1 MPRIP
6 SLSIRDARQDEL
18 DTVSQVLL
26 SAYGEYARRYTRKEW
41 EGYSRNIADVRSRTG
56 SGELIV
62 ADLRGRIV
70 GAVTFYP
77 IGSKSGDPW
86 PQGWAGIRLLAVDA
100 DARGIGAGRALM
112 EECVRRCRERGVDA
126 LGLHT
131 SEFMAVAKWMYERMG
146 FVRRPEFDYHP
157 RPDYV
162 IMAYCLDLKGSGP

>member
-18 DTVSQVLL
+18 DAISQVLL
-26 SAYGEYARRYTRKEW
+26 SAYHEYALRYTRKEW

-62 ADLRGRIV
+62 ADLQGRIV

-112 EECVRRCRERGVDA
+112 EECVRRCRERGIDA
-126 LGLHT
+126 LALHT
-131 SEFMAVAKWMYERMG
+131 SEFMAVAKGMYERMG

-162 IMAYCLDLKGSGP
+162 IMAYCLDVKGSGS